1 MSVREIYTNSI
12 PLPEVEYL
20 EFKAPATVLSNW
32 ERFKR
37 KIGLKYRSSLT
48 YALLFNILLMVAILV
63 LLWVSV
69 AFEGFFNP
77 STILG
82 LFSLPILL
90 ATHDALR
97 LMEQEQENETIQEK
111 NI

>member
-1 MSVREIYTNSI
+1 MSVRETYTNSV
-12 PLPEVEYL
+12 PLPEVAFP
-20 EFKAPATVLSNW
+20 EFKAPAAVLSKW

-37 KIGLKYRSSLT
+37 NFDLKYRPSLT
-48 YALLFNILLMVAILV
+48 YALLVNILLLLATLV

-69 AFEGFFNP
+69 AFEGLFNP

-90 ATHDALR
+90 AIYDALC
-97 LMEQEQENETIQEK
+97 LMEQEQEATQEI